1 VKLKTSANVR
11 IFDTTLRDG
20 EQTPGVSLIP
30 EEKLTIARQL
40 ARLGVDAIEAG
51 FPISSEGE
59 AAGVRLI
66 AKDGLSAEV
75 YALARASPQ
84 DIDTALSCDVGH
96 VHIFIA
102 TSDLHLQRKLKLS
115 RQQVLERAVQAVSY
129 AKDHG
134 LIVEFSAEDATRSDP
149 KYLEQVL
156 RSVCEAR
163 ADRVN
168 VPDTVGTASPEM
180 MRRIVSSVKQMIDRP
195 ISVHCHDDLGLAV
208 ANSLAGIEGGASQAH
223 VTINGIGERAGNAS
237 LEELVM
243 ALQQIAA
250 TKTSIDTTLLY
261 ETSRLVAKITGVV
274 VQPNKAIVGENA
286 FGHESGIHTH
296 GISSEASTYE
306 PFDPALVGR
315 KRWFQAG
322 KHAGAHGIAAQLA
335 EMGLSPNSQELS
347 QIVAKV
353 KDLADKG
360 KTVTDAD
367 LFAIA
372 ETVISTL
379 SADSNTVSLVDFAV
393 MTGIGVVPTASV
405 RINIDGSQYVSSE
418 TGVGPV
424 DSAIKAIQ
432 KLTDPIVHVR
442 LKEYRLDAIT
452 GGSDALA
459 EVLVRVEDDSGSTVS
474 ARTTGEDVVRASVE
488 AMILGINKLL
498 LKRRLITKTP
508 PAEETG
514 VP

>member
-1 VKLKTSANVR
+1 MKPKNSIKVR
-11 IFDTTLRDG
+11 MFDTTLRDG
-20 EQTPGVSLIP
+20 EQTPGVSLVP

-51 FPISSEGE
+51 FPTSSEGE
-59 AAGVRLI
+59 AAAVRLI
-66 AKDGLSAEV
+66 AKDGLLPEV
-75 YALARASPQ
+75 YALARASQQ
-84 DIDTALSCDVGH
+84 DIDTALRCDVGY

-115 RQQVLERAVQAVSY
+115 REEVLERAVQAVSY

-134 LIVEFSAEDATRSDP
+134 LVVEFSAEDATRSDP
-149 KYLEQVL
+149 KYLEEVFS
-156 RSVCEAR
+156 SVCKAG
-163 ADRVN
+163 ADRIN
-168 VPDTVGTASPEM
+168 IPDTVGTASPEM
-180 MRRIVSSVKQMIDRP
+180 MRRIVSSVKQVIDRP

-208 ANSLAGIEGGASQAH
+208 ANSLAGIEAGASQAH
-223 VTINGIGERAGNAS
+223 VTINGVGERAGNAS

-250 TKTSIDTTLLY
+250 IKTGIDTTLLY
-261 ETSRLVAKITGVV
+261 ETSRLVAKTMGVL
-274 VQPNKAIVGENA
+274 VQPNKAIVGDNA

-335 EMGLSPNSQELS
+335 EMGLSPNTEELS
-347 QIVAKV
+347 QIVSKV

-372 ETVISTL
+372 ETVIETF
-379 SADSNTVSLVDFAV
+379 SADSNAVSLVDFAV

-405 RINIDGSQYVSSE
+405 RININGSQYVSSE
-418 TGVGPV
+418 TGVGPI

-452 GGSDALA
+452 GGQ
-459 EVLVRVEDDSGSTVS
+459 
-474 ARTTGEDVVRASVE
+474 
-488 AMILGINKLL
+488 M
-498 LKRRLITKTP
+498 P
-508 PAEETG
+508 
-514 VP
+514 

>member
-1 VKLKTSANVR
+1 MNSEPARQVR

-20 EQTPGVSLIP
+20 EQTPGVTLTP
-30 EEKLTIARQL
+30 EEKVTIARQL
-40 ARLGVDAIEAG
+40 SSLGVDAIEAG

-59 AAGVRLI
+59 AAGVRLV
-66 AKDGLSAEV
+66 AKEGLPSEV
-75 YALARASPQ
+75 YALARANVE
-84 DIDTALSCDVGH
+84 DINAALRCDVHHIH
-96 VHIFIA
+96 VFIA
-102 TSDLHLQRKLKLS
+102 TSDLHLQRKLRLS
-115 RQQVLERAVQAVSY
+115 HEQALHKASEAVSY

-134 LIVEFSAEDATRSDP
+134 LFVEFSAEDATRSDSE
-149 KYLEQVL
+149 YMARVIQ
-156 RSVCEAR
+156 SVCQAG

-168 VPDTVGTASPEM
+168 IPDTVGAASPQKM
-180 MRRIVSSVKQMIDRP
+180 QSIVERVKSVIDKP
-195 ISVHCHDDLGLAV
+195 ISVHCHDDFGLAV
-208 ANSLAGIEGGASQAH
+208 ANSLAGIRAGADQAH
-223 VTINGIGERAGNAS
+223 VTVNGIGERAGNAS

-243 ALQQIAA
+243 ALHRLAA
-250 TKTSIDTTLLY
+250 IKTRVNTTLLY
-261 ETSRLVAKITGVV
+261 NTSRLVAKMTGVI

-296 GISSEASTYE
+296 GVRVEASTYE

-322 KHAGAHGIAAQLA
+322 KHAGAHGVAAQLS
-335 EMGLSPNSQELS
+335 EMGLSPSREELS

-372 ETVISTL
+372 EAVTNTL
-379 SADSNTVSLVDFAV
+379 SDKGNPVTLEDFAV
-393 MTGIGVVPTASV
+393 MTGIDVVPTASV
-405 RINIDGSQYVSSE
+405 RINIDGNQYVSSE
-418 TGVGPV
+418 TGVGPI

-432 KLTDPIVHVR
+432 KVTDPLVHVR

-459 EVLVRVEDDSGSTVS
+459 DVLVRVEDDEGVAVS
-474 ARTTGEDVVRASVE
+474 ARTAGEDVVRVSVE
-488 AMILGINKLL
+488 AMILGINRL
-498 LKRRLITKTP
+498 LKRRQVAKESQAKGLHS
-508 PAEETG
+508 A
-514 VP
+514 